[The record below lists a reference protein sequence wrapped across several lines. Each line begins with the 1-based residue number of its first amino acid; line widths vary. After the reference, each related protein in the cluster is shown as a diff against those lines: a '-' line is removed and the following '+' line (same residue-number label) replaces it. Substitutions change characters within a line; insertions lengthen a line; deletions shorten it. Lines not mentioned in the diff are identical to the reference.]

1 MAYVC
6 MYSKLILK
14 LIKKIQEKEVCQN
27 LALYKSEANFLVKYR
42 EKSTSQIY
50 FASHLIAPFW
60 YKHAFLY
67 KLKLLTAKIAFPSPS
82 SRASSIKA
90 ILSVKDLYSSKE

>member
-1 MAYVC
+1 MNVF
-6 MYSKLILK
+6 
-14 LIKKIQEKEVCQN
+14 IKTYIETNNKNPRKRRY
-27 LALYKSEANFLVKYR
+27 AKSEANFLVKYR

-50 FASHLIAPFW
+50 FASYLIQVSFW

>member
-1 MAYVC
+1 
-6 MYSKLILK
+6 MYSSKLILK
-14 LIKKIQEKEVCQN
+14 IIIKIQGKGGIPKTGTV
-27 LALYKSEANFLVKYR
+27 KIRGKFFSEIQGEINF
-42 EKSTSQIY
+42 TNI
-50 FASHLIAPFW
+50 FASYLIQVPFW
-60 YKHAFLY
+60 YKQAFLY

>member
-1 MAYVC
+1 
-6 MYSKLILK
+6 MYSSKLILK
-14 LIKKIQEKEVCQN
+14 IIIKIQGKGGIYQK

-42 EKSTSQIY
+42 ERSTSQIY
-50 FASHLIAPFW
+50 FASYLIQVPCW

-67 KLKLLTAKIAFPSPS
+67 KLKVLTAKIAFPSPS